1 MKKVFVFI
9 SVFVLFI
16 VSAFSSDNTAA
27 LSLGYG
33 GFYIY
38 PTEDENENDNSPIDL
53 KKISSHGV
61 DIALEGSN
69 YFLFDD
75 SFGLAYTLQLG
86 VPQNLSDAD
95 GPVYPHYRF
104 PSVSLRA
111 GAGLSYR
118 ARINNSFSLDF
129 SLSASYFW
137 NRFNTDM
144 LGDLLKLDEGEYLYI
159 FMDISSIALEASI
172 SSSIKLDKSWSL
184 RLTFDASL
192 LLKNY
197 VGLDI
202 TTNLIPDEEKE
213 SVEDA
218 LKQIQNIETAS
229 LGFALFG
236 RIGIAYSY

>member
-1 MKKVFVFI
+1 MKKVFVLISAFI
-9 SVFVLFI
+9 LAI
-16 VSAFSSDNTAA
+16 TSAFSSDNTAA
-27 LSLGYG
+27 LTLGYG

-38 PTEDENENDNSPIDL
+38 PTEDKNGNENSAIDL
-53 KKISSHGV
+53 KKLSSHGV

-104 PSVSLRA
+104 PSISLRA

-118 ARINNSFSLDF
+118 ARINNLFSLDF

-137 NRFNTDM
+137 NRFNTDI
-144 LGDLLKLDEGEYLYI
+144 LGDLLKLDNGEYLYI
-159 FMDISSIALEASI
+159 FMDISSIALAASI

-202 TTNLIPDEEKE
+202 GTNIIPDDEKN
-213 SVEDA
+213 SVEEG
-218 LKQIQNIETAS
+218 LKQMQNIETAS
-229 LGFALFG
+229 LGFALSG